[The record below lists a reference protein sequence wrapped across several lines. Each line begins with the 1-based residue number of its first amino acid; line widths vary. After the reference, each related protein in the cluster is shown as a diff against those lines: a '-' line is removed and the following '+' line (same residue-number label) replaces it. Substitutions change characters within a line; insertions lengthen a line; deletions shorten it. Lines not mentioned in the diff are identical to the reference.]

1 MFINKSETAVAATKQ
16 TAMCNTAVAVVVVA
30 CTVAVAVAVAV
41 AVGEQP
47 GNWLPFLKPELASA
61 SEGQRIPD
69 SGCFV

>member
-47 GNWLPFLKPELASA
+47 GN
-61 SEGQRIPD
+61 
-69 SGCFV
+69 